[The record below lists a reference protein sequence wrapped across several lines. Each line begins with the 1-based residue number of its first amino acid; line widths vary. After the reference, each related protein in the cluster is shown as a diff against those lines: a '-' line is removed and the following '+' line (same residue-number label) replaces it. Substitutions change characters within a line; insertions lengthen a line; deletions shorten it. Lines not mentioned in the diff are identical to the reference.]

1 MKKRRYVL
9 SIVVVLL
16 LCMSVM
22 SCGKT
27 ESVQELDV
35 AQSIGGNT
43 FEEAR
48 TTPYGKYP
56 ECVTYTLG
64 KMAGGNNSNM
74 PKGDTYE
81 NNAYT
86 RYLKEMLNVQN
97 KDTFE
102 AYEDYDE
109 VVAMTIATKEIP
121 DIMVVST
128 LEDVQQLVKEDMI
141 EDLTDSY
148 NNCASER
155 IKDIYA
161 SYGESF
167 FDNVTFDGKMMAI
180 PETNIDDGP
189 TMLWLRKD
197 WLDALGLE
205 EPKTMDD
212 VEHIVAEFMEKDP
225 GNNGK
230 GETTGLM
237 CDTNLVGESGYSY
250 EYQLDVLFAGY
261 GAYPRQWLVENGN
274 ITYGSVKPE
283 VKRALAKLQQLYADG
298 ILDKQ
303 FLVRTTTNMIE
314 LIEDGKCGAFFGP
327 WWAPNNPLMSAISQN
342 PEADWQPYMMS
353 TGADGS
359 VSYCMQNPSY
369 KYVVVRKGYKY
380 PEVAIKI
387 INVMYD
393 YLRYEDKTASEIS
406 KYYQMNVDVTARP
419 ISINVDYQDA
429 LTRCYNDLVKVMD
442 GDMEKDELELLEA
455 SYYNS
460 CKSYLES
467 GGQASV
473 EDWAAYTSRITACKL
488 LNETDIHKV
497 PSVYFGETVT
507 MKEKWWKLREL
518 EKDTFLQIVTGVA
531 SLNAFDTF
539 VQQWNAEGGGQI
551 TSEVNQAVK
560 GQISK

>member
-22 SCGKT
+22 GCGKT

>member
-22 SCGKT
+22 GCGKT

-327 WWAPNNPLMSAISQN
+327 WWAPNKPLMSAISQN

>member
-22 SCGKT
+22 GCGKT

-327 WWAPNNPLMSAISQN
+327 WWAPNIPLMSAISQN

-539 VQQWNAEGGGQI
+539 LQQWNAEGGGQI